1 MCWRMR
7 IRGYRLYALPE
18 SVVYHVGGGT
28 LPKSNPMKTYLN
40 FRNNLTMLYKC
51 LPQNDLGAVMR
62 VRWVLDYVA
71 AVQTLLKGNVGDF
84 KAIFRARRDFKKWKK
99 DFAADREQIQAGR
112 VATTMAEYASF
123 MLLWQYFARGRKTFA
138 QLQ

>member
-1 MCWRMR
+1 
-7 IRGYRLYALPE
+7 
-18 SVVYHVGGGT
+18 
-28 LPKSNPMKTYLN
+28 
-40 FRNNLTMLYKC
+40 
-51 LPQNDLGAVMR
+51 MR

-112 VATTMAEYASF
+112 VATTMAEYAPF

>member
-7 IRGYRLYALPE
+7 LRGYRIYALPE

-28 LPKSNPMKTYLN
+28 LPKTNPMKTYLN

-51 LPQNDLGAVMR
+51 LPQRELGGVMR
-62 VRWVLDYVA
+62 VRCLLDYVA
-71 AVQTLLKGNVGDF
+71 AVQTLLKGNWDDF
-84 KAIFRARRDFKKWKK
+84 KAIFRARRDFNKWKK
-99 DFAADREQIQAGR
+99 DFACDRMQIQKGR
-112 VATTMAEYASF
+112 VATTMKEYAPF
-123 MLLWQYFARGRKTFA
+123 LLLWQYYAKGRKTFA

>member
-1 MCWRMR
+1 
-7 IRGYRLYALPE
+7 
-18 SVVYHVGGGT
+18 
-28 LPKSNPMKTYLN
+28 MKTYLN

-51 LPQNDLGAVMR
+51 LPQSDLGSVMR